1 MRCTRWL
8 QSVILFSLILPLAA
22 FALHTGQSPESVR
35 AEMGEPNG
43 VRQLADGE
51 IWVYSGDIALTFK
64 DGQLIRARGKALAAE
79 AAEGPA
85 GNLPENPVEEEP
97 EPEEASKLVEEP
109 EESGE
114 AVQVRGA
121 SVNQDADSG
130 TGSGLDGEIG
140 TLSREMPVQADFA
153 GEEGDGAVAAK
164 GPVTRL
170 LEWLVSGVV
179 LFVFLCI
186 AFRWVGAEADK
197 GVLFLI
203 AMAGRLVAFGVQ
215 GIFFDL
221 LAFPTAF
228 HADTLA
234 SFMVVLVLVTKLT
247 HARSLPTAIKVVV
260 AAKVAALIAFY
271 LLEMFFL
278 FNL

>member
-1 MRCTRWL
+1 RNV
-8 QSVILFSLILPLAA
+8 QEHVAGS
-22 FALHTGQSPESVR
+22 GQS
-35 AEMGEPNG
+35 
-43 VRQLADGE
+43 
-51 IWVYSGDIALTFK
+51 
-64 DGQLIRARGKALAAE
+64 
-79 AAEGPA
+79 
-85 GNLPENPVEEEP
+85 
-97 EPEEASKLVEEP
+97 
-109 EESGE
+109 
-114 AVQVRGA
+114 
-121 SVNQDADSG
+121 
-130 TGSGLDGEIG
+130 
-140 TLSREMPVQADFA
+140 
-153 GEEGDGAVAAK
+153 
-164 GPVTRL
+164 
-170 LEWLVSGVV
+170 
-179 LFVFLCI
+179 
-186 AFRWVGAEADK
+186 AFRLPAHRYQRKAHTFDYGKKGADLFGFAEADK